1 MGYFGEGQ
9 DVVFKDPV
17 FPKEGKSKDEVE
29 KRLNEIWDEDANPVD
44 GHVMI
49 YATTLMDHYQVNEV
63 SKMAFTKYLKKNM
76 LVKEVAH
83 GLQTIEQELKRMV
96 VEVLNAGDDARVNIT
111 SGGSESLYCAINA
124 AYQWAKENRP
134 EVKEPE
140 IVAPYSIHA
149 AFSKWCHYTG
159 IKLNRVPLG
168 PDYRADVEAMEKA
181 VTPNTIMIAG
191 SSPCWPYGLYDPI
204 EEIAEIAQ
212 KHNLWMHSDGCLGGY
227 LAPWVEKLGYKIP
240 TKWDFSVPGVHSL
253 SADLHK
259 YGYSAKPCSTIL
271 FKNKEFQNYHWF
283 HPSDWPS
290 GPYNT
295 EAILGSFP
303 AGSIASAWAV
313 MMNLGEKGYLDLA
326 KRFLEVRER
335 YMAGINKIEGLKCWD
350 NDLTPLLI
358 DVGEL
363 DYFSFMSGLFERQKF
378 VFPVYEPTL
387 VQFICDPV
395 SDEVVD
401 GFIAAVGEVAKGV
414 REGTVTSEYLMSKY
428 M

>member
-9 DVVFKDPV
+9 VTVFSAPV
-17 FPKEGKSKDEVE
+17 FPAEGKSRESVE

-49 YATTLMDHYQVNEV
+49 YATTLMDNHQVNEV
-63 SKMAFTKYLKKNM
+63 SKMAFSKYLKKNM
-76 LVKEVAH
+76 LVKEIAH
-83 GLQTIEQELKRMV
+83 GLQTIEQEVKRMV
-96 VEVLNAGDDARVNIT
+96 IEILSAPEGARVNIT

-124 AYQWAKENRP
+124 AYQWAKVNRP
-134 EVKEPE
+134 EVAKPE

-159 IKLNRVPLG
+159 IKLTRVPLG
-168 PDYRADVEAMEKA
+168 PDYRADVAAMEKA
-181 VTPNTIMIAG
+181 ITPNTIMIAG

-204 EEIAEIAQ
+204 EQLAALAQ
-212 KHNLWMHSDGCLGGY
+212 KHNLWMHSDACLGGF
-227 LAPWVEKLGYKIP
+227 LAPWVEKLGHRPP
-240 TKWDFSVPGVHSL
+240 TKWDFSVPGVMSL
-253 SADLHK
+253 SADLHT

-271 FKNKEFQNYHWF
+271 FRNKELQEFHWF
-283 HPSDWPS
+283 HPSDWPA
-290 GPYNT
+290 GPYHT

-313 MMNLGEKGYLDLA
+313 MMYLGESGYLKLA

-335 YMAGINKIEGLKCWD
+335 YMKGLNAIDGLRCWE
-350 NDLTPLLI
+350 NDLTPLLL
-358 DVGEL
+358 DVGSL
-363 DYFSFMSGLFERQKF
+363 DYLWFVAGLFERKKF
-378 VFPVYEPTL
+378 VFPVYEPPL

-401 GFIAAVGEVAKGV
+401 SFVAAAAEVAKGV
-414 REGTVTSEYLMSKY
+414 REGTITMDALKPYL
-428 M
+428 

>member
-9 DVVFKDPV
+9 DVVFAGPV
-17 FPKEGKSKDEVE
+17 FPKEGKSKEAVE
-29 KRLNEIWDEDANPVD
+29 ERLNEIWDQDANPVD

-49 YATTLMDHYQVNEV
+49 YATTLMDSHLVNEV
-63 SKMAFTKYLKKNM
+63 SKMAFSKYLKKNM
-76 LVKEVAH
+76 LVKEIAH

-96 VEVLNAGDDARVNIT
+96 VEVLNAPDGARVNIT

-124 AYQWAKENRP
+124 AYQWAKVNRP
-134 EVKEPE
+134 EVTAPE

-159 IKLNRVPLG
+159 IKLVRVPLG
-168 PDYRADVEAMEKA
+168 PDFRADVGALEKA
-181 VTPNTIMIAG
+181 VTKNTVMIAG

-204 EEIAEIAQ
+204 EELAALAQ
-212 KHNLWMHSDGCLGGY
+212 EHNLWMHSDACLGGY

-240 TKWDFSVPGVHSL
+240 TKWDFSVPGVMSL

-271 FKNKEFQNYHWF
+271 FRNKELQQYHWF

-290 GPYNT
+290 GPYHT

-313 MMNLGEKGYLDLA
+313 MMYLGESGFMKLA

-335 YMAGINKIEGLKCWD
+335 YLAGLNAVEGLRCWE
-350 NDLTPLLI
+350 NDLTPLLL
-358 DVGEL
+358 DVGSL
-363 DYFSFMSGLFERQKF
+363 DYFAFVAGLFERQKF
-378 VFPVYEPTL
+378 VFPVYEPPL
-387 VQFICDPV
+387 IQFICDPV

-401 GFIAAVGEVAKGV
+401 SFVAACAEVAKGV
-414 REGTVTSEYLMSKY
+414 KEGKITMDALKPYL
-428 M
+428 